1 MSTGVSVDSAGVSS
15 CGIFSA
21 ICIRLLSRSAI
32 CRCDSAN
39 RRFASAI
46 CRCDSANLR
55 FAAFSRSCAATVAR
69 REAKILSSR
78 SPSVSSSC
86 GWTRGSRHPIARGRS
101 ASLRAIGA
109 SSTAL
114 ASTGFSSTGIQSKRA
129 SFSTTFSSPSCGSA
143 TSPLSGSGTS
153 VSSCGSAT
161 SPSSGSST
169 GVSSCGSATSPL
181 SGSGTGVSS
190 CVCEPVSDSDSDSDS
205 DPDSELS
212 PSISIGSTV
221 RPLLTVSFLTSIIV

>member
-15 CGIFSA
+15 WGIFSA
-21 ICIRLLSRSAI
+21 ICCRLLSRSAI

-46 CRCDSANLR
+46 CRCDSANRR

-86 GWTRGSRHPIARGRS
+86 GWTRGSRHRNRTVPSGSRSTRRPGGWTRGSRHPIARGRS

-161 SPSSGSST
+161 SPSSGSGT

-190 CVCEPVSDSDSDSDS
+190 CVCEPVSDSA
-205 DPDSELS
+205 
-212 PSISIGSTV
+212 
-221 RPLLTVSFLTSIIV
+221 